1 MLINWFTVVAQ
12 IVNFLILV
20 VLLKIFLYD
29 RIVEAMDRR
38 QQEIEDAYDQAD
50 RAEADARSEKQQLA
64 NQRRQLEEE
73 TDEIL
78 QKARADADARRQ
90 ELIEQARSDVED
102 KRRLW
107 VQSVQRE
114 KADFVAD
121 LRRRMGNRLCQAS
134 RRALSDLADV
144 ELEQQV
150 VRAFNQRLT
159 EIDDDRQSPL
169 RDALADGRAT
179 VLTSWEMNDQQ
190 QSEIVDT
197 LGRLTDETPEVNF
210 QTDNELICGLEVRT
224 EGQAIGWSVQTYL
237 DELAEQIQQQLDD
250 LRREDQPADD
260 AQNAEPSEDDDDEPA
275 EQNSEDDRDR

>member
-20 VLLKIFLYD
+20 VLLKVFLYD
-29 RIVEAMDRR
+29 RIVDAMDRR
-38 QQEIEDAYDQAD
+38 QQEIEDAYDKAD
-50 RAEADARSEKQQLA
+50 RAQADARSEQQQLA
-64 NQRRQLEEE
+64 DQRRQLEEE
-73 TDEIL
+73 TNEIL
-78 QKARADADARRQ
+78 QQARDDADTRRQ
-90 ELIEQARSDVED
+90 ELIDQARSDVED
-102 KRRLW
+102 KRRQW

-197 LGRLTDETPEVNF
+197 LGRLTDETPEVDF
-210 QTDNELICGLEVRT
+210 QTDEGLICGLEVRT

-250 LRREDQPADD
+250 LRRKDQPADN
-260 AQNAEPSEDDDDEPA
+260 AQDNEPSEDDHVQPA
-275 EQNSEDDRDR
+275 QQNSEDDRDR